1 MGKANTV
8 AVVTDKYWKFLSY
21 TKTIYSRFIY
31 FVRVNDFSSHVS
43 MHHMWACLLQ
53 RLCVCVCV
61 CLIIRQH
68 CLLECLGGWV
78 AEAPKTKILSFLLSK
93 KPQCQLCS
101 HLTAN
106 FLLSPDKGGFEG
118 YVSFRPS
125 PCFMMSSMLK
135 QDGMCTTKMLPE
147 SVTSQP
153 AWE

>member
-1 MGKANTV
+1 MEGGVQLQEVRKIESEVLAV
-8 AVVTDKYWKFLSY
+8 AHVTAAPEQLW
-21 TKTIYSRFIY
+21 TAE
-31 FVRVNDFSSHVS
+31 VQ
-43 MHHMWACLLQ
+43 AQ